1 VERSR
6 TERLIALLHAQRLEA
21 TRRSGEVR
29 GTRSWTESSA
39 RLDALNDQIMHFG
52 AFGSSRR
59 EMLGSGLE
67 LDLDSRP
74 VEDTGF
80 RRMVIAA
87 MRQALAVTRQER
99 LATLP
104 LDRLT
109 TANERLRQT
118 HDLIRRAQTEVCGR
132 YPKAQLDPQVTDR
145 APDPG
150 LVSVRADRD
159 GREA

>member
-21 TRRSGEVR
+21 TRRSGEAR

-52 AFGSSRR
+52 TFGSTQR
-59 EMLGSGLE
+59 ETLAVGLE

-80 RRMVIAA
+80 RRTIIEA
-87 MRQALAVTRQER
+87 MRQATAVTTRER

-109 TANERLRQT
+109 TANDRVLQT
-118 HDLIRRAQTEVCGR
+118 SELIRRAQVDVRGR
-132 YPKAQLDPQVTDR
+132 YPKARLDPQVTDR
-145 APDPG
+145 APDPA
-150 LVSVRADRD
+150 LVCVRADRD